1 MRASGG
7 KNQKEQPSPF
17 RALKR
22 IDLPN
27 SLTLIAS
34 LCLLVLSA
42 SLWLQFT
49 RVRSRETIVEVRTLT
64 LKSPI
69 EGHITSLDVKAGEGM
84 QEGQSLFQVT
94 NSRVP
99 QPRVGDLQIE
109 LSAAK
114 ARLRIILLQ
123 EVRAGR
129 VFDNA
134 DTDSTRQSGL
144 QISRQREELNALV
157 GRRRQAEQE
166 AAFAERNYAR
176 RNQLYQQGAI
186 TFDDVNRAATSLAQA
201 REEVRL
207 SENRIKVQ
215 Q

>member
-1 MRASGG
+1 MGASGG

-22 IDLPN
+22 LDLPN

-99 QPRVGDLQIE
+99 QPRVPSSWR
-109 LSAAK
+109 SA
-114 ARLRIILLQ
+114 
-123 EVRAGR
+123 
-129 VFDNA
+129 
-134 DTDSTRQSGL
+134 
-144 QISRQREELNALV
+144 
-157 GRRRQAEQE
+157 
-166 AAFAERNYAR
+166 
-176 RNQLYQQGAI
+176 
-186 TFDDVNRAATSLAQA
+186 
-201 REEVRL
+201 
-207 SENRIKVQ
+207 
-215 Q
+215 